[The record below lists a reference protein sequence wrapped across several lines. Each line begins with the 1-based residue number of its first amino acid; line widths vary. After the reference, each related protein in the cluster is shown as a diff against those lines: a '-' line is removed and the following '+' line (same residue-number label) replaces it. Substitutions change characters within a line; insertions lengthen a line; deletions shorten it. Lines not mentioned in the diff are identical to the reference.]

1 MKEKDVVKYLRQYK
15 QLHYR
20 LEFVENKIIGLKAI
34 GYEDNHSSA
43 VQKKSINDYINEKDM
58 IISRMK
64 RIEDLVNLYADT
76 KEGLVI
82 KYNFIEFETLE
93 NIADHMHYS
102 IATVKRYYKVGLE
115 NLKNMIPND
124 TK

>member
-1 MKEKDVVKYLRQYK
+1 MKDKDVIKYLRQYK
-15 QLHYR
+15 QLYYR
-20 LEFVENKIIGLKAI
+20 LEFVENKIVGLKAI
-34 GYEDNHSSA
+34 GYDDNHSSSA
-43 VQKKSINDYINEKDM
+43 QKKSINDYINEKDM
-58 IISRMK
+58 IVSRMK
-64 RIEDLVNLYADT
+64 RIEDLVNLYAHT

-93 NIADHMHYS
+93 SIAEHMHYS
-102 IATVKRYYKVGLE
+102 IATVKRYYKAGIK